1 MKKKILKIL
10 TYAPILIFLIYA
22 IVFFMFPLSV
32 IDIYRGEDEES
43 IWVKTKFF
51 PLKKEISGTSSYKP
65 PNLQWSPDKNHL
77 AFYDFIREEIFN
89 KEWFLKIINPRTLGI
104 KTIFIGD
111 YKTSEYLWIDNKTIR
126 VYVSAGSGVRIYRDI
141 DIDIQEPFIAAEH
154 PTPEYWTPEK
164 TFISK

>member
-1 MKKKILKIL
+1 
-10 TYAPILIFLIYA
+10 
-22 IVFFMFPLSV
+22 MFPLSV